1 MPTQEELL
9 NRIRDL
15 EREVKQ
21 LNSQIKRQ
29 KYGLTWLDVPEA
41 FDTESENKIPIL
53 EEVPELAIHHDDG
66 KPTHI
71 LIEGDNY
78 HALTCLNYTHK
89 GKIDVIYI
97 DPPYNTGKDGFTYR
111 DERFLNEYPDGVALA
126 KKHPLRHSSWYSFLS
141 KRLRLAFTL
150 LKESGIILISL
161 DDHEQAAATLLCN
174 QIFGEENKIAVLPT
188 IMNLKGNQDEFGF
201 AGTHEYTLV
210 YAKNKQTAKIG
221 MLALDEEET
230 DKWEKDDIGYY
241 KKGATLK
248 STGVN
253 APREKRP
260 NLFYPI
266 LISLPDKRVSTITQ
280 AEYLRIYNKQNKV
293 FDDAYLKI
301 LKWNYE
307 SNGYA
312 FLLPITNGKEMSW
325 RWQWATVREKSEDII
340 VVGDKFEFSL
350 YKKQRP
356 EFGDLPSKKP
366 KSILYKPEYSSG
378 NGTLQLVNIFG
389 SKVFDNPKPIELLK
403 DLLFITTDEKSIVLD
418 FFAGSGT
425 TCHALME
432 INKQFGGQR
441 QCIMVQKPEPTYVL
455 VNGVKHAAPFAK
467 NAFEAGFH
475 KITDITYE
483 RNKRVMNGY
492 TDSKGNDVVGLG
504 HSLKY
509 YRTAFVGKHQPQDAM
524 DEDRIA
530 LSQKAGCLLALA
542 ENTLDE
548 TECNDFYQFY
558 SDRRG
563 RHTAI
568 YFQEDLSR
576 YGGFLQ
582 KVEKLKG
589 HVVVYVF
596 SFGTAEEFRVDYDM
610 MGNVELKAI
619 PQPILDIYK
628 SLKQ

>member
-97 DPPYNTGKDGFTYR
+97 DPPYNTGSDGFTYM
-111 DERFLNEYPDGVALA
+111 DKRFLEAYPDGKIIPKNDPA
-126 KKHPLRHSSWYSFLS
+126 RHSTWISFIE
-141 KRLRLAFTL
+141 KRLRF
-150 LKESGIILISL
+150 
-161 DDHEQAAATLLCN
+161 
-174 QIFGEENKIAVLPT
+174 
-188 IMNLKGNQDEFGF
+188 
-201 AGTHEYTLV
+201 
-210 YAKNKQTAKIG
+210 
-221 MLALDEEET
+221 
-230 DKWEKDDIGYY
+230 
-241 KKGATLK
+241 
-248 STGVN
+248 
-253 APREKRP
+253 
-260 NLFYPI
+260 
-266 LISLPDKRVSTITQ
+266 SLP
-280 AEYLRIYNKQNKV
+280 
-293 FDDAYLKI
+293 
-301 LKWNYE
+301 
-307 SNGYA
+307 
-312 FLLPITNGKEMSW
+312 
-325 RWQWATVREKSEDII
+325 
-340 VVGDKFEFSL
+340 
-350 YKKQRP
+350 
-356 EFGDLPSKKP
+356 
-366 KSILYKPEYSSG
+366 
-378 NGTLQLVNIFG
+378 
-389 SKVFDNPKPIELLK
+389 LLK
-403 DLLFITTDEKSIVLD
+403 DDGVIFISINEDELSNLRLLCDELFGADNYITTFTIKVRHPERILKGDKPIHEVTEFLLMYQRSSAFHINKRVVDNSDPKEYKYEIRELIDNPQEIEMGGKLVQVFPPTTYVIDKYEPSFDHLKKINIRGTIKTGNSSGRFHMNYLEQRNTLYGTLYKVPNIGEDGRGYRYFLTRANDKGANGFYFQGAPLDREDVKEIPFPNFLDFEQEFNEVGTEGGVPFDGGKKPIDFITYLLNVAKGNKKLIVLV
-418 FFAGSGT
+418 FFAGSGST
-425 TCHALME
+425 GHAVIKNGFE
-432 INKQFGGQR
+432 NSH
-441 QCIMVQKPEPTYVL
+441 CVL
-455 VNGVKHAAPFAK
+455 VQYPELTYETKKDEKVAKPNCK
-467 NAFEAGFH
+467 NAFNSGLEN
-475 KITDITYE
+475 ICQITY
-483 RNKRVMNGY
+483 KRMQNVMNGY
-492 TDSKGNDVVGLG
+492 TDSKGNDIAGLG
-504 HSLKY
+504 HSLIY

-568 YFQEDLSR
+568 YFQEDLSH
-576 YGGFLQ
+576 YGGFLK

-596 SFGTAEEFRVDYDM
+596 SFGTAEEFRADYVM